1 MYERLCGTNTK
12 QRTGHWTAKK
22 KKEYQECVRVC
33 NVVVGINSSSRLKGS
48 MELRSLVMGLEELRR
63 KIGDAVL
70 HTLVFFSLLF
80 RLAILI
86 SFT

>member
-12 QRTGHWTAKK
+12 QRPLDGEKK
-22 KKEYQECVRVC
+22 KSIKSVC
-33 NVVVGINSSSRLKGS
+33 SVGINSSSRLKGS
-48 MELRSLVMGLEELRR
+48 MELRSERGREELRR

-80 RLAILI
+80 RLAQAILI